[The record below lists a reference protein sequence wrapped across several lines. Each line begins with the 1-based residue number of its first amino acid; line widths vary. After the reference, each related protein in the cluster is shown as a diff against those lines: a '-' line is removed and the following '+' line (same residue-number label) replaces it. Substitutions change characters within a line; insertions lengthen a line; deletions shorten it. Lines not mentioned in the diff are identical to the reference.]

1 MDAVD
6 LTLWLETWGYI
17 GLLVLLLATGI
28 GSPVPE
34 DLLLLCAGY
43 LVSVGV
49 LEWPL
54 TCLVAG
60 LGVVSSDVVVYL
72 AGRHV
77 AWRSERHAGT
87 LLSPERLRRA
97 TRWFDRWG
105 NRVVL
110 VARLV
115 PGTRALVFITAGM
128 KPVPVGQFLR
138 LDAAGAAIWIPAM
151 LATGYFAGHRVGDLT
166 NVIAAFERAGVLVF
180 IAACALLA
188 VWLTLGREES
198 KL

>member
-97 TRWFDRWG
+97 TRWFDRWVIASCSSG
-105 NRVVL
+105 AWCQGRG
-110 VARLV
+110 RWWY
-115 PGTRALVFITAGM
+115 TAGM
-128 KPVPVGQFLR
+128 SRCRSDSSCG
-138 LDAAGAAIWIPAM
+138 
-151 LATGYFAGHRVGDLT
+151 
-166 NVIAAFERAGVLVF
+166 
-180 IAACALLA
+180 
-188 VWLTLGREES
+188 
-198 KL
+198 